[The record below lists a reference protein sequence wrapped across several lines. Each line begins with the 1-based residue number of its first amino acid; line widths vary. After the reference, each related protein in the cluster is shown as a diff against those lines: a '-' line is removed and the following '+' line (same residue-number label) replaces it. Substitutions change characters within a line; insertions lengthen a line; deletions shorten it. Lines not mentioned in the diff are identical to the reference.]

1 MNSQTSPHDNISPA
15 DTPPRPSRAR
25 PRPQLIWEH
34 GASPKWLS
42 LPPFTKKNNPFPIDA
57 ARCEDY
63 PQDPTSPHDNI
74 SAAAPVATTI
84 PLTAVNLINNQQM
97 TGSGGAG
104 GLRGDDTM
112 RDKDMHTTI
121 KYIMWRGGSRRRRR
135 RRRPRQQ
142 RQQRRQWRMRWARWP
157 PPDEEGERTQ
167 RQSIYNN
174 QIDHRRGGGR
184 RW

>member
-57 ARCEDY
+57 ACCEDY

-74 SAAAPVATTI
+74 SAAAAVATTI

-112 RDKDMHTTI
+112 RDKACTQQSNISCGGGVVDNNDDDDGHDNNDNNDNDGGCGGRDGHHRMRKGRGHNDRANTTI
-121 KYIMWRGGSRRRRR
+121 K
-135 RRRPRQQ
+135 
-142 RQQRRQWRMRWARWP
+142 
-157 PPDEEGERTQ
+157 
-167 RQSIYNN
+167 
-174 QIDHRRGGGR
+174 
-184 RW
+184 